1 MYVSLDFS
9 DFPLQVR
16 TTDLAAL
23 SKQFL
28 RDLPQPLLTNEWVE
42 AFASVERVPERKQQL
57 QALNLLIILLPNVH
71 RDSLKRLLM
80 FLNKVMNG
88 IWQLIQLS

>member
-1 MYVSLDFS
+1 M
-9 DFPLQVR
+9 
-16 TTDLAAL
+16 AAL

-28 RDLPQPLLTNEWVE
+28 RELPQPLLTNEWVE

-80 FLNKVMNG
+80 FLNKVG
-88 IWQLIQLS
+88 PDGLRLSACACVVNCVCAVNCLL

>member
-1 MYVSLDFS
+1 M
-9 DFPLQVR
+9 
-16 TTDLAAL
+16 AAL

-28 RDLPQPLLTNEWVE
+28 RELPQPLLTNEWVE

-80 FLNKVMNG
+80 FLNKVG
-88 IWQLIQLS
+88 RDEFRP